1 MYSAC
6 IDMTRRMVTG
16 RTIETL
22 MHAYQ
27 LCLFGTVMRLYAFN
41 VHLDALRPGLEL
53 PGGGGVGGVEPLH
66 LLIATPDLGS
76 RNMAGGVEFEPA
88 YLIFSTPHLTPPP
101 RF

>member
-22 MHAYQ
+22 MHAFHLYP
-27 LCLFGTVMRLYAFN
+27 FGTVMRLYAFN

-53 PGGGGVGGVEPLH
+53 PGGGEEGEEGVEPLFS
-66 LLIATPDLGS
+66 LFQP
-76 RNMAGGVEFEPA
+76 P
-88 YLIFSTPHLTPPP
+88 YLVI
-101 RF
+101 